1 MDYWICKDCR
11 LSDVC
16 IMAAPDGNWKA
27 CDDIV
32 LKEEL
37 MDDYNE
43 KTTPRKKHW
52 YIRVPFTNK
61 RLIFEGLSYVGWYVF
76 K

>member
-1 MDYWICKDCR
+1 
-11 LSDVC
+11 
-16 IMAAPDGNWKA
+16 
-27 CDDIV
+27 
-32 LKEEL
+32 
-37 MDDYNE
+37 MDDYSE